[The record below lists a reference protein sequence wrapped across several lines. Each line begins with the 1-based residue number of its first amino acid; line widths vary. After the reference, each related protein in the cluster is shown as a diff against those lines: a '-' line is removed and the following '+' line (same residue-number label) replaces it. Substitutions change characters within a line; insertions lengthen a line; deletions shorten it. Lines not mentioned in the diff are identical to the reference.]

1 MNEATSLRGLI
12 LYVDAIAPNVRRVR
26 FFLAERGVDVELREV
41 DTAGG
46 EQKTEAYLAKNP
58 FAQVPVLEDESG
70 WTLSESMA
78 ICRYLDERGP
88 EDRKPLFG
96 ESSKE
101 RAEIHMW
108 ARRVEIG
115 LFSAAVEYG
124 HHVHP
129 HFAAAIDQVPQIV
142 AIERERIETTYRRL
156 NDQLAENE
164 FIAGAAFTAADIVA
178 YSGAELARLWR
189 LPPPA
194 DLTHLTRWHEQIS
207 QRPAS
212 EVARYLPLSE

>member
-1 MNEATSLRGLI
+1 MSEAAQLRGLV
-12 LYVDAIAPNVRRVR
+12 LYVDAVAPNVRRVR
-26 FFLAERGVDVELREV
+26 FFLAERGVDIELREV

-78 ICRYLDERGP
+78 ICRYVDECGP
-88 EDRKPLFG
+88 DQGRRLFG
-96 ESSKE
+96 ERPKE

-108 ARRVEIG
+108 ARRAEIG

-124 HHVHP
+124 HHAHP
-129 HFAAAIDQVPQIV
+129 HFASAHEQVPQIV
-142 AIERERIETTYRRL
+142 ATERERIETTYRRL
-156 NDQLAENE
+156 DDQLAENE
-164 FIAGAAFTAADIVA
+164 FIAGEFFSAADIVA
-178 YSGAELARLWR
+178 YSGAELARLWQ
-189 LPPPA
+189 LPPSA
-194 DLTHLTRWHEQIS
+194 DHTHIARWHQQIS
-207 QRPAS
+207 ERPAS